1 MFFGNPALGYDSVD
15 LSIYFLGLILTS
27 LIPAIAIFVAV
38 RRLERRLRCLLDK
51 QAKAKSA

>member
-1 MFFGNPALGYDSVD
+1 MFFSNPALGYDSVD